1 MENKIYN
8 EVPNIITGKDLDYLS
23 DMFNWNYEALK
34 KMNVAINQVNND
46 QIKTN
51 LEKGYNLFK
60 NNLNVILSILN
71 EGGNNEQ

>member
-34 KMNVAINQVNND
+34 KMNVAVNQVTD
-46 QIKTN
+46 EEIKN
-51 LEKGYNLFK
+51 LLEKGYNLFK
-60 NNLNVILSILN
+60 NNLNITLSILN
-71 EGGNNEQ
+71 EGGTTNE

>member
-34 KMNVAINQVNND
+34 KMNVAMNQVKD
-46 QIKTN
+46 EQIKNIT
-51 LEKGYNLFK
+51 ERGYNLFK
-60 NNLNVILSILN
+60 NNLNITLSILN
-71 EGGNNEQ
+71 EGGNNE